1 MAYVSGQPEQEVDI
15 ATGRSTRPLR
25 VLQLGPAFE
34 RGGIQRHILDLT
46 SYLRDRG
53 HHVELG
59 GSSGPWGKEGRDLGF
74 HALDLKRVS
83 DDEGLSMMRRLG
95 AAMGCVQKLRKIVA
109 RGRFDLVHSHETAPA
124 LVARLALAGQP
135 TRRLFTFHGS
145 TPERYGGVARSAQ
158 FAAHVTACPSRKTL
172 DALIARGLPRAR
184 TAQLG
189 LGVPPPP
196 DQDPAAVLALRQEL
210 LRDGEGV
217 LIFSPARL
225 DPQKGIDV
233 MIDVLARLVK
243 VRRDIVIALA
253 GHGPLA
259 DVLSD
264 WIASAGV
271 RDNIRV
277 LGPID
282 TVPLHMAAADFM
294 LLTSRWEA
302 LPISI
307 VEAFHAGLPVIATDC
322 GGVSEL
328 VSDRVGRLCPVGD
341 VEGLTAAV
349 LELAGD
355 EGLRKTLGANA
366 RALAREDRFD
376 PTHVHERIEQ
386 IYRQMLDGVA

>member
-59 GSSGPWGKEGRDLGF
+59 GPPGPWGREGRDVGF

-83 DDEGLSMMRRLG
+83 EDEGLSMMRRLG
-95 AAMGCVQKLRKIVA
+95 AAVGCAQKLRKIVA

-158 FAAHVTACPSRKTL
+158 FAAHVTACPSHKTL
-172 DALIARGLPRAR
+172 DALIDRGLPRAR

-210 LRDGEGV
+210 LRDEKGV

-225 DPQKGIDV
+225 DPQKGIDL

-243 VRRDIVIALA
+243 VRRDIVLALA
-253 GHGPLA
+253 GHGPLE
-259 DVLSD
+259 DVISG
-264 WIASAGV
+264 WIASVGV
-271 RDNIRV
+271 SENIRV

-328 VSDRVGRLCPVGD
+328 VSEQVGRLCPVGD
-341 VEGLTAAV
+341 AEGLTAAV
-349 LELAGD
+349 LELAGN
-355 EGLRKTLGANA
+355 EELRRELGSNA